1 MWFRTFIYCGE
12 IFIKWLKAY
21 FLNSINLLVPFNMY
35 SCLVINVDN
44 QGKTSWTLKN
54 NNKKKVYNVR
64 TTKEKIACKKNAIF
78 ILYTAASCVYLFNCK
93 GCNYTLGYRCTGVF
107 VLFFCVTHAKS
118 RQGAIH
124 RFWGLF
130 VVEEKKVGLTE
141 GKKKKKL

>member
-44 QGKTSWTLKN
+44 QGKTSWTLNN
-54 NNKKKVYNVR
+54 NNKKKFIMFEQR
-64 TTKEKIACKKNAIF
+64 KKKLLVKKMPYLFYIQPLLVF
-78 ILYTAASCVYLFNCK
+78 IYFIVKAVITRLDTGVQVYLFYFFVWRTQK
-93 GCNYTLGYRCTGVF
+93 AARAQFTGF
-107 VLFFCVTHAKS
+107 EDYLSSKKK
-118 RQGAIH
+118 I
-124 RFWGLF
+124 GLI
-130 VVEEKKVGLTE
+130 E